1 MNDSV
6 KIFSSNLKLLRKGRG
21 LSQTKLA
28 EKIGITKQSVIN
40 YEKGSTFPTGNRLQK
55 LLDALDVSA
64 EQLLGKDFF
73 SSETEE
79 TLLDRIHSHSAF
91 LADYRKHIQHFE
103 DDSKKKAYLLNY
115 LSNYSSEELLFAIQS
130 IFDSDVKYA
139 VLNHSEDIINGLLHS
154 FTLNKD
160 IYIDT
165 TRHDNDSE

>member
-6 KIFSSNLKLLRKGRG
+6 KIFSDNLKLLRKGRG

-40 YEKGSTFPTGNRLQK
+40 YEKGATFPTGNRLQK

-79 TLLDRIHSHSAF
+79 ALLDKIHSHSVF
-91 LADYRKHIQHFE
+91 LADYRKHIE
-103 DDSKKKAYLLNY
+103 LLKDDSKKKAYLLNY

-130 IFDSDVKYA
+130 IFDNDIKYA
-139 VLNHSEDIINGLLHS
+139 VLNHSEDIINGLLNS
-154 FTLNKD
+154 FTLNMD
-160 IYIDT
+160 IVVDT
-165 TRHDNDSE
+165 TRHNNGNN